1 MEYAVEFSSRQD
13 LRASSSP
20 AEKTRK
26 TLAIE
31 IESGGHPYMRP
42 LKNTISNS
50 VHRAGTFSTR
60 SDTPSTV
67 ESVWDHS
74 SAVYSAASP
83 ASDKEYFP
91 PELELQPT
99 DQCERRSDSDD
110 SSSDLPRIPDNRLLM
125 SNDSPS
131 NGDNTSMPFRLCA
144 DNREYNISNG
154 QKDRG
159 ANTTDR
165 TRPEEACSELE
176 DGDFDSD
183 DEEHDDDE
191 WGGEPDRIE
200 TAVLKN
206 VEDLGF
212 AAWLVVEL
220 HKDKAQ
226 TEAWRIGG
234 WQKGVA
240 NCQKS
245 PDSGENSQQTYGDSN
260 GDRKSSRSHK
270 RRRFSKSQERGSD
283 DGDGEE
289 RDDGEGNGSPEN
301 HDDGSASGDPRGRYA
316 CPFNK
321 SDPALFCS
329 NPFTGDQYRVCE
341 SGYKTIQRLKEH
353 IKRKHLLIQC
363 ERCYKNFSLKGKA
376 TEESL
381 ADLRRHRQ
389 QPEPCIVGN
398 SEVNMGISV
407 EQWTLLDKSGGK
419 KRQKISEVQKW
430 FIIWETIYPEKPHP
444 PHPWAERTTL
454 GIRPL
459 PALANSQNFA
469 NLFQKF
475 LDHGTMSGDIQF
487 IPGQELLMKS
497 RLNSLALRA
506 YSVHTDLNDTPSLQN
521 SSSSGQTTT
530 QATLPVTPVIH
541 SSNLAS
547 IAQRQMSGTKINR
560 HGSQPLLMRDSQNQ
574 FSMLQPQIPTSISY
588 GPQNFPSYRGSQ
600 IARVSPPVPG
610 PPQALVLEQP
620 DFDWSFGDMNH
631 DWAGLQ
637 YPLQVESDNQDISYM
652 QQNEQN

>member
-1 MEYAVEFSSRQD
+1 MEYPVDFSLPRD

-20 AEKTRK
+20 TERTKNF
-26 TLAIE
+26 AIE
-31 IESGGHPYMRP
+31 TGPGGNSDIRP
-42 LKNTISNS
+42 VKNPISNS
-50 VHRAGTFSTR
+50 IHRTGTFSTR

-67 ESVWDHS
+67 ESLWDLS
-74 SAVYSAASP
+74 SAVHSVASP
-83 ASDKEYFP
+83 ASYKEYFSF
-91 PELELQPT
+91 ESDLQAA

-110 SSSDLPRIPDNRLLM
+110 SRSDVSRIAEIRDRPNGLR
-125 SNDSPS
+125 SNDNDIRMSFNSPRDKYENDAPHSQNDRVAS
-131 NGDNTSMPFRLCA
+131 NF
-144 DNREYNISNG
+144 
-154 QKDRG
+154 DRS
-159 ANTTDR
+159 
-165 TRPEEACSELE
+165 RPQEAGSEFE
-176 DGDFDSD
+176 DDDFDSD
-183 DEEHDDDE
+183 DEEHDDE

-200 TAVLKN
+200 TAVLKS
-206 VEDLGF
+206 VEDLAF

-220 HKDKAQ
+220 HKDKAHS
-226 TEAWRIGG
+226 EAWRIGG
-234 WQKGVA
+234 WQRGVA

-245 PDSGENSQQTYGDSN
+245 PDSGGSSRQSYGDSN

-270 RRRFSKSQERGSD
+270 RRRFSKSQGRGSD

-329 NPFTGDQYRVCE
+329 NPITGDQYRVCE

-363 ERCYKNFSLKGKA
+363 ERCYKNFSGKGKA

-381 ADLRRHRQ
+381 AELRRHRQ
-389 QPEPCIVGN
+389 QPEPCAVGN
-398 SEVNMGISV
+398 FEVNMGISV

-430 FIIWETIYPEKPHP
+430 FTIWETIYPEKPHP

-454 GIRPL
+454 GIRQL
-459 PALANSQNFA
+459 PALANTQSFA

-487 IPGQELLMKS
+487 IPGQEQLMKS
-497 RLNSLALRA
+497 RLNSLALKA
-506 YSVHTDLNDTPSLQN
+506 YSVHTDLNDTPSLGN
-521 SSSSGQTTT
+521 SSSSDQTTT
-530 QATLPVTPVIH
+530 QAALPMTPVLH
-541 SSNLAS
+541 SSNLTS
-547 IAQRQMSGTKINR
+547 MAQRQISGSKINR

-574 FSMLQPQIPTSISY
+574 FGILQPQLPTSISY
-588 GPQNFPSYRGSQ
+588 GSQNFPSYGGSQ
-600 IARVSPPVPG
+600 LARVSPSVPG

-620 DFDWSFGDMNH
+620 DFDWSFSNMNQ

-637 YPLQVESDNQDISYM
+637 YPLQVDPENQDMSFM
-652 QQNEQN
+652 PQNEQN